1 MKYDNNMDF
10 DGMSGNGVNRGANK
24 FSGNMNRKG
33 NPDALINKGQG
44 PRLGGTAM
52 PYCGHEMTR
61 GSSNP
66 QKRQAVSD
74 GQTKSMPNLGK
85 ERFDFARG
93 PTKGNQ
99 L

>member
-1 MKYDNNMDF
+1 MTDKLSYAIG
-10 DGMSGNGVNRGANK
+10 GMAAKGSPNK
-24 FSGNMNRKG
+24 FSGNPNQKG

-44 PRLGGTAM
+44 PRGGGTAM
-52 PYCGHEMTR
+52 PYCGHEMTK

-74 GQTKSMPNLGK
+74 GQTKSMPNLGREK
-85 ERFDFARG
+85 FDFARG

-99 L
+99 A

>member
-1 MKYDNNMDF
+1 MKDNNLSYAIG
-10 DGMSGNGVNRGANK
+10 GMAAKGTTK
-24 FSGNMNRKG
+24 YSGNMNQHG
-33 NPDALINKGQG
+33 NPNALINKGQG
-44 PRLGGTAM
+44 PRGGGTAM
-52 PYCGHEMTR
+52 PSCGCEMTK

-74 GQTKSMPNLGK
+74 GQTKSMPAVGK
-85 ERFDFARG
+85 EKFDFARG

>member
-1 MKYDNNMDF
+1 MTDKLSYAI
-10 DGMSGNGVNRGANK
+10 GGAAAKGSPNK
-24 FSGNMNRKG
+24 FSGNPNQKG

-52 PYCGHEMTR
+52 PYCGHEMTK

-74 GQTKSMPNLGK
+74 GQTKSMPNLGREK
-85 ERFDFARG
+85 FDFARG

-99 L
+99 A

>member
-1 MKYDNNMDF
+1 MKYEDK
-10 DGMSGNGVNRGANK
+10 MSYAIGGVAAKGSPNR
-24 FSGNMNRKG
+24 FSGNMNRTG

-52 PYCGHEMTR
+52 PSCGCEMTY

-74 GQTKSMPNLGK
+74 GQTKSMPKLGK
-85 ERFDFARG
+85 EKFDYARG
-93 PTKGNQ
+93 PTKGNM
-99 L
+99 

>member
-1 MKYDNNMDF
+1 MKYESNLSYAI
-10 DGMSGNGVNRGANK
+10 GGAATK
-24 FSGNMNRKG
+24 STAKKYGGNMNQHG

-52 PYCGHEMTR
+52 PSCGCEMTK

-66 QKRQAVSD
+66 QKRQAVGD
-74 GQTKSMPNLGK
+74 GQTKSMPNRGV

-99 L
+99 R

>member
-1 MKYDNNMDF
+1 MKHEDKLSYAI
-10 DGMSGNGVNRGANK
+10 GGVATKTTANK
-24 FSGNMNRKG
+24 YAGNMNQTG

-52 PYCGHEMTR
+52 PSVGKEMFM
-61 GSSNP
+61 GSAHP
-66 QKRQAVSD
+66 QKRQAVGD
-74 GQTKSMPNLGK
+74 GQTTAMPKLGK

-99 L
+99 Q

>member
-1 MKYDNNMDF
+1 MKYENNLSYAI
-10 DGMSGNGVNRGANK
+10 GGAATKSTANK
-24 FSGNMNRKG
+24 YSGNMNQHG

-52 PYCGHEMTR
+52 PSCGCEMTK

-66 QKRQAVSD
+66 QKRQAVGD
-74 GQTKSMPNLGK
+74 GQTKSMPNLGR

-99 L
+99 R

>member
-1 MKYDNNMDF
+1 MTDKLSYAIG
-10 DGMSGNGVNRGANK
+10 GMAAKGSPNK
-24 FSGNMNRKG
+24 FSGNPNQHG

-52 PYCGHEMTR
+52 PSCGKEMFM

-66 QKRQAVSD
+66 QKRQAVGD
-74 GQTKSMPNLGK
+74 GQTKSMPKLGK

-99 L
+99 A